1 MAELPRHR
9 LGDIQRKVLTL
20 HTLRALGEC
29 GNLQLI
35 RFMVENDIM
44 NYFDLQTALYELRDA
59 GQVARTPLAADDLYQ
74 LTQAGEDTLGMFL
87 HHAPQ
92 SLVDRID
99 QTAPGFR
106 ALFDAQR
113 EKHAYISHEGQNE
126 YHVTMEITEQRM
138 PLMRIDLSLPT
149 AELAARFRDRWLYSA
164 QDIYD
169 FIIKR
174 LAQEDNE

>member
-1 MAELPRHR
+1 MAEFPRHR

-35 RFMVENDIM
+35 SFMVENDIM

-59 GQVARTPLAADDLYQ
+59 GQAARTPQAADDLYQ
-74 LTQAGEDTLGMFL
+74 LTPAGEETLNMFL
-87 HHAPQ
+87 ERAPQ
-92 SLVDRID
+92 SLVSRID
-99 QTAPGFR
+99 EAAPSFR
-106 ALFDAQR
+106 ARFDEER
-113 EKHAYISHEGQNE
+113 EKSARISHEGQNE
-126 YHVTMEITEQRM
+126 YHVTMEIMERRM

-149 AELAARFRDRWLYSA
+149 AELAARFRDRWPAGA

-169 FIIKR
+169 FIIKT
-174 LAQEDNE
+174 LAQEEQP